1 MKSKQSKK
9 TNIHISGKH
18 GGAILLILALLIL
31 GVNGLLSLRGEALP
45 EEITTVAATVVAD
58 SLSSNDVPEARE
70 AVVVEVAPT
79 NLPIPTHS
87 DMPWANA
94 DGDFDYYVL
103 ALSWQPAFCES
114 QSRKPECASQT
125 RDRYDATNFVL
136 HGLWPNQADDPSHSF
151 AYCAQPSALVSA
163 DKAGE
168 WCELPDLALST
179 AVAHDL
185 SLYMPGV
192 ASCLDHHEW
201 YKHGVCAGMDA
212 DAYFALSNALAAQ
225 FAQTE
230 FNQVVAA
237 HIGREVSRS
246 DLLREFEAEFGPGSA
261 DYLSLRCN
269 EVGGVSLL
277 TEIRLVLK
285 KELAMVADFSAL
297 FPAEEMRPQGNCPT
311 EFWVDAVN

>member
-1 MKSKQSKK
+1 M
-9 TNIHISGKH
+9 
-18 GGAILLILALLIL
+18 LILALLIL

-192 ASCLDHHEW
+192 ASCFRSPRVVQARRLRR
-201 YKHGVCAGMDA
+201 HGRRRLFRLEQCVGGAVRPNGVQ
-212 DAYFALSNALAAQ
+212 S
-225 FAQTE
+225 
-230 FNQVVAA
+230 
-237 HIGREVSRS
+237 GRSRS
-246 DLLREFEAEFGPGSA
+246 YWPGS
-261 DYLSLRCN
+261 
-269 EVGGVSLL
+269 
-277 TEIRLVLK
+277 
-285 KELAMVADFSAL
+285 VAL
-297 FPAEEMRPQGNCPT
+297 
-311 EFWVDAVN
+311 